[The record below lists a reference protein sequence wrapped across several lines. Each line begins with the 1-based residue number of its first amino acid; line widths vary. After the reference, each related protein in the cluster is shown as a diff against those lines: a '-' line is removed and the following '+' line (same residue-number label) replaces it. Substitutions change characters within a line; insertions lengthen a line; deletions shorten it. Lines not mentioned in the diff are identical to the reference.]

1 MGVAMKINAVQVYL
15 PEDCISGACDCEPGD
30 CMFDRC
36 PDCDRL
42 VDGHGMTVDP
52 RGCCF
57 TCKAD

>member
-1 MGVAMKINAVQVYL
+1 MTQHKSDCAVHDAPAYT
-15 PEDCISGACDCEPGD
+15 PGPCDCEPGE